1 MFKELE
7 EFKAVSKELEDRLSK
22 ARSELWDKQ
31 NKHSQLKRDYNT
43 MIEED
48 ATGVKQYSL
57 NDLNKAKKR
66 IEELEEE
73 IEFARQR
80 VERLEAGKTERL
92 ASLIESVRQG
102 AKTRANEL
110 NGVLTGVFDEV
121 RGYRAKTLLSLQRA
135 YNEAYGELSKLTDEL
150 QRADREA
157 GLKVDR
163 RFLGIDI
170 REVFH
175 DDMKTGKIGILP
187 NFDEINRAANLGE
200 VPDWVYEFEVS
211 SIHKN

>member
-31 NKHSQLKRDYNT
+31 RKHAQLKQEYNT

-48 ATGVKQYSL
+48 AKGIKQYSL
-57 NDLNKAKKR
+57 GDLNKAKKR
-66 IEELEEE
+66 LEELEEE
-73 IEFARQR
+73 IEYARQR
-80 VERLEAGKTERL
+80 EERLEAGKAERL

-121 RGYRAKTLLSLQRA
+121 RGYRAKTLLSLQKS

-150 QRADREA
+150 QRAEREA
-157 GLKVDR
+157 GLKVNR

-170 REVFH
+170 RDVFH
-175 DDMKTGKIGILP
+175 DDKENGKIGIIP
-187 NFDEINRAANLGE
+187 NFDEINRAANLGQ
-200 VPDWVYEFEVS
+200 VPDWVYES
-211 SIHKN
+211 K